1 MENDK
6 AHILR
11 GIIISRRVNASVTRI
26 CGELNELGLPYRI
39 CEDVY
44 QAAVEC
50 NQAENA
56 VEIFTIGHIDDLL
69 LAGVSFLEMCWQ
81 KKIKCICLAPDSA
94 HSSCNCHKAVVAK
107 TEGASVVKNLD
118 QAQRKIQQLASEMNT
133 VQEFT
138 FRTRDLAQIRVSQAE
153 LNALLAI

>member
-11 GIIISRRVNASVTRI
+11 GIIISRRVNASVKRI
-26 CGELNELGLPYRI
+26 CGALTEFSIPYRI
-39 CEDVY
+39 CPDVY

-50 NQAENA
+50 NQAEDA
-56 VEIFTIGHIDDLL
+56 VEVFTIGYIDDLL

-81 KKIKCICLAPDSA
+81 NKIKCICLAPDSS

-107 TEGASVVKNLD
+107 TEGASVVNDLEQTRK
-118 QAQRKIQQLASEMNT
+118 KIQQLASEIHT
-133 VQEFT
+133 VPEFT